1 MSNRTSRTS
10 LRPSVYA
17 SSACLMIIIPDYGT
31 GVFYIAKVTT
41 IGAQNLAKEIR
52 VIKSVLVNIRKSGKN
67 INVRTQQTL
76 RQI

>member
-1 MSNRTSRTS
+1 
-10 LRPSVYA
+10 
-17 SSACLMIIIPDYGT
+17 MIIIPEYGI